1 MGAIETSRPSMTD
14 DQIWQQIVKDCQ
26 NRFQKTINCGSAL
39 RRKAILAM
47 DKRLKNKEKEEK

>member
-1 MGAIETSRPSMTD
+1 MGLIETSRPNMTD
-14 DQIWQQIVKDCQ
+14 EQIWQGIVRDCR

-47 DKRLKNKEKEEK
+47 DMRLKAKGGSE